1 MAYDKAVDSSKLDA
15 ALTATAERIR
25 EKSGSSAQLNWDE
38 TTGFAEDI
46 GSIDISSQSKS
57 VTPSAA
63 GQTVTPDSGYKYL
76 SQVTV
81 AGDANLVSDNIAQ
94 GVSIFGVAGTLAPGA
109 QVVTGTVT
117 ISSDSIDT
125 YTVDGLGFTPERVL
139 IFGSNTPSGLSYVP
153 LLMLDSADSV
163 LRAWGAFPN
172 ASAYYALCYETASD
186 GFTQVVFND
195 GGFTVTVSKLKA
207 VYQPSTTKTCKL
219 PGNFSYVAIG

>member
-25 EKSGSSAQLNWDE
+25 EKSGSSDQLNWDE

-57 VTPSAA
+57 VTPSAE
-63 GQTVTPDSGYKYL
+63 GQTVSPDSGYKYL

-109 QVVTGTVT
+109 QVATGT
-117 ISSDSIDT
+117 ISAFGTVAGLPFAPTRVILYSGGAYRSVNIADSGNKRYYMTNHD
-125 YTVDGLGFTPERVL
+125 
-139 IFGSNTPSGLSYVP
+139 SGLS
-153 LLMLDSADSV
+153 
-163 LRAWGAFPN
+163 
-172 ASAYYALCYETASD
+172 AYNTTYGYNETLVTEHYNIVTLTDD
-186 GFTQVVFND
+186 GFVF
-195 GGFTVTVSKLKA
+195 SS
-207 VYQPSTTKTCKL
+207 PSTYSTAYVWYL
-219 PGNFSYVAIG
+219 FSGSFNYIAIG